1 MSLAYYLVLFPIP
14 PRFFLS
20 KSPVSP
26 RFQEIFRAL
35 AEAGDA
41 ALVARHVFGCE
52 LCEGVEFTVTFDF
65 VVFCH
70 CEFCAGRGVDDLVA
84 DGYAVI
90 KEVEAGEF
98 RVDEFEVV
106 FLVKSGV
113 SPRF

>member
-1 MSLAYYLVLFPIP
+1 MLFLLQEG
-14 PRFFLS
+14 FFEF
-20 KSPVSP
+20 V
-26 RFQEIFRAL
+26 EGDAVEGEVFRAL

-41 ALVARHVFGCE
+41 ALVARHVFGSE

-70 CEFCAGRGVDDLVA
+70 CEFCADRGVDDLVA

-98 RVDEFEVV
+98 GVD
-106 FLVKSGV
+106 
-113 SPRF
+113 

>member
-1 MSLAYYLVLFPIP
+1 MLFLLQEG
-14 PRFFLS
+14 FFEFVEGDS
-20 KSPVSP
+20 V
-26 RFQEIFRAL
+26 EGEVFRAL

-70 CEFCAGRGVDDLVA
+70 CEFCSGRGVDDLVA

-90 KEVEAGEF
+90 KEVEVGEF
-98 RVDEFEVV
+98 GVDEFIGVEESV
-106 FLVKSGV
+106 FTHWLYH
-113 SPRF
+113 

>member
-1 MSLAYYLVLFPIP
+1 MLFLLQEG
-14 PRFFLS
+14 FFEF
-20 KSPVSP
+20 V
-26 RFQEIFRAL
+26 EGNAVEGEVFRAL

-84 DGYAVI
+84 DGYAMI
-90 KEVEAGEF
+90 
-98 RVDEFEVV
+98 
-106 FLVKSGV
+106 
-113 SPRF
+113 

>member
-1 MSLAYYLVLFPIP
+1 MLFLLQEG
-14 PRFFLS
+14 FFEF
-20 KSPVSP
+20 V
-26 RFQEIFRAL
+26 EGDAVEGEVFRAL

-41 ALVARHVFGCE
+41 ALVARHMFGCE

-90 KEVEAGEF
+90 KEVEVGEF
-98 RVDEFEVV
+98 RVDEFICVEESI
-106 FLVKSGV
+106 FTHRLYH
-113 SPRF
+113 